1 MRYLQ
6 DIFLPPLYCK
16 IGTKTVSSTSF
27 GFKTSKESAQDS
39 NYVDIM
45 ADVKKHFLPEF
56 LNRIDEVIVFNALRK
71 EDLHAIIDIQLK
83 DLRENLKKKNNILR
97 VTKSAKEDLIRD
109 GTHREWGA
117 RPLRRMIQ
125 NQIENEIST
134 RFLTGEFKED
144 GIITVKSKN
153 KQLEFTQE
161 IKKKAKR
168 TQPQRKK
175 VSKSTE
181 LAEN

>member
-1 MRYLQ
+1 
-6 DIFLPPLYCK
+6 
-16 IGTKTVSSTSF
+16 
-27 GFKTSKESAQDS
+27 
-39 NYVDIM
+39 M

-109 GTHREWGA
+109 GAHREWGA

-134 RFLTGEFKED
+134 RFLTGKFKED
-144 GIITVKSKN
+144 GIITVKSKD
-153 KQLEFTQE
+153 KQLKFTQE
-161 IKKKAKR
+161 IKKKTKR
-168 TQPQRKK
+168 TQRKK

-181 LAEN
+181 PAEN

>member
-1 MRYLQ
+1 M
-6 DIFLPPLYCK
+6 F
-16 IGTKTVSSTSF
+16 
-27 GFKTSKESAQDS
+27 E
-39 NYVDIM
+39 
-45 ADVKKHFLPEF
+45 
-56 LNRIDEVIVFNALRK
+56 
-71 EDLHAIIDIQLK
+71 K

-109 GTHREWGA
+109 GSHREWGA

-144 GIITVKSKN
+144 GIIIVKSKE

-161 IKKKAKR
+161 IKKKSNPTR
-168 TQPQRKK
+168 RKK
-175 VSKSTE
+175 TS
-181 LAEN
+181 A